1 MLFSNVV
8 ISSILAAAAT
18 ALPHRVRDSSN
29 SGSVQIVN
37 NFDTDVYVWS
47 TSDESGDMQTIKSG
61 GGTYSE
67 NWQTNPN
74 GGGIS
79 IKMSTTETRDSVL
92 QFEYTLDSDK
102 LYWDLSSI
110 DMDASSEFVKNGFAA
125 IPSDSSCS
133 TATCEAGDSN
143 CAESYQHPDDV
154 NTLSC
159 STDAQY
165 VLTLG

>member
-1 MLFSNVV
+1 MFFSNVV

-18 ALPHRVRDSSN
+18 ALPRRARDSSN

-37 NFDTDVYVWS
+37 NFDTDIYVWS
-47 TSDESGDMQTIKSG
+47 TSAESGSMQTINSG

-79 IKMSTTETRDSVL
+79 IKMSTSESQDSVL

-102 LYWDLSSI
+102 LFWDLSSI
-110 DMDASSEFVKNGFAA
+110 NMDSSSEFVKSGFAA

-133 TATCEAGDSN
+133 TATCEPGDSN
-143 CAESYQHPDDV
+143 CAQSYQHPDDV

-165 VLTLG
+165 TLTLG